1 MPSIIIQQAVTNVD
15 ILIEPI
21 VNTYTVLISE
31 MQMPG
36 ISAYQVAVNNGF
48 VGTEAEWLASFKN
61 HLLLTNIGVKTHAQI
76 DIDLTRLADTSGIN
90 TGDQDLSGK
99 VDKVTGY
106 SLTKND
112 LTDIL
117 KTAYDNVVSWV
128 STNGTNLINH
138 LSNITN
144 PHSVTK
150 AQVGLGSVDDT
161 SDANK
166 PVSTAQQTALNLK
179 VDNSLLGAVNGVAQL
194 DASGFVKNTQLPSY
208 VDDVLEFTN
217 LEGFP
222 LTGES
227 GKIYIALD
235 TNKTYRW
242 SGTVYAIISETITIG
257 EVKADTEI
265 ASAISLKHAQ
275 GSDIQDLSPYEL
287 LTNKKTDIEANKT
300 SNTFFA
306 SIKAIYD
313 WTKTQTIENITL
325 LPANWTLVSGLY
337 EYNYANAAILA
348 DSIIEIIPYN
358 STIET
363 VRQAEVLPMVISAA
377 GTVKLYAKY
386 LPAANILIALN
397 IQK

>member
-61 HLLLTNIGVKTHAQI
+61 HLLLTNIGVNTHAQI
-76 DIDLTRLADTSGIN
+76 DTDLTRLAGTSGTN

-99 VDKVTGY
+99 VDKVTGK
-106 SLTKND
+106 SL
-112 LTDIL
+112 IL
-117 KTAYDNVVSWV
+117 
-128 STNGTNLINH
+128 
-138 LSNITN
+138 
-144 PHSVTK
+144 
-150 AQVGLGSVDDT
+150 
-161 SDANK
+161 
-166 PVSTAQQTALNLK
+166 
-179 VDNSLLGAVNGVAQL
+179 
-194 DASGFVKNTQLPSY
+194 
-208 VDDVLEFTN
+208 
-217 LEGFP
+217 
-222 LTGES
+222 
-227 GKIYIALD
+227 
-235 TNKTYRW
+235 
-242 SGTVYAIISETITIG
+242 
-257 EVKADTEI
+257 DTEI
-265 ASAISLKHAQ
+265 TRLAGVSNVDISGL
-275 GSDIQDLSPYEL
+275 EL
-287 LTNKKTDIEANKT
+287 LSNKKTDIEANKT

-325 LPANWTLVSGLY
+325 LQANWTLVAGLY
-337 EYNYANAAILA
+337 EYNYANAAILV

-363 VRQAEVLPMVISAA
+363 VRQAEVLPMVISTA